1 MLPLFLFSMY
11 IVSYMYTYVNGFF
24 EFTCIF
30 SILILLYLI
39 ERDDDMATSKAQLK
53 ASKKYISEKL
63 DEIRFRVPKG
73 EREKLKKHAEKM
85 GESLNKFMY
94 RAVNEAID
102 RDNLK

>member
-11 IVSYMYTYVNGFF
+11 IVSYMYTYVNSFF

-85 GESLNKFMY
+85 C
-94 RAVNEAID
+94 
-102 RDNLK
+102 